1 MNLARFDLVTLGL
14 FVAVARLGSISAGA
28 RQSHL
33 AVAAASK
40 RISDLEA
47 AVGAPLL
54 YRHAA
59 GVELTEAGQ
68 ACFRHAVG
76 ILQDVERMAG
86 ALSDFAAGTRGL
98 VRVWANTSSITQ
110 FLADDLAAFMLA
122 NPAIRIALEEQDSGD
137 IVAALRENR
146 ADLGIFA
153 AGTPCEGLQS
163 FDYREDDLALVTPR
177 GHPLAGRKQVRF
189 AEAVDFDFVSLPPGT
204 SLAAQLLEESQ
215 RLGKPLRL
223 RIQVRS
229 FEAVCRMVASG
240 LGVGVLPRIAAQ
252 AHVAS
257 LPGAGLA
264 LVPLDDDWAHRRL
277 LVGVRDPDALTSS
290 ARLLMTHLL
299 GNPAAL

>member
-47 AVGAPLL
+47 AVGSPLL

-177 GHPLAGRKQVRF
+177 GHPLAGRKQARF
-189 AEAVDFDFVSLPPGT
+189 AEAADFDFVSLPRAPRWPRSCWKKASAWAGRCACA
-204 SLAAQLLEESQ
+204 SRCAAS
-215 RLGKPLRL
+215 R
-223 RIQVRS
+223 RS
-229 FEAVCRMVASG
+229 AAWWPRGSGWACCRALPRRRMSPACRARASRWCRWTTTG
-240 LGVGVLPRIAAQ
+240 RIAACW
-252 AHVAS
+252 
-257 LPGAGLA
+257 
-264 LVPLDDDWAHRRL
+264 WAYATPMR
-277 LVGVRDPDALTSS
+277 
-290 ARLLMTHLL
+290 
-299 GNPAAL
+299 